1 MSSPLT
7 FHNWLPSHPAA
18 KWTSLLIAII
28 SIWQLWLASQV
39 GLSVDEAHYGL
50 YALHPALSYFDHP
63 PMIGWLLIP
72 SVNISQAEWVLRLPA
87 ILLWLLSNAALYHLA
102 RKLFP
107 QQAWLGFWTL
117 LLVNSSVMMQLL
129 GLAPLPEAPL
139 ILFSLLSVLALLQIR
154 ESNSWQAW
162 LLLGVW
168 LGLAALSKYTAI
180 TLVVSLLL
188 IMLVERR
195 FYWLTQLKTWA
206 AVFITLLLISPVLI
220 WNYQHDWLSFSYQLE
235 HGTRDPNWQVS
246 RFFAGQAAQLVVY
259 GPLLFIGGL
268 LSLLGLWRFWREPN
282 ARLLILF
289 ALPIV
294 LLFGYGG
301 GHKLTLPHWTAL
313 AWLLLAPLLVHW
325 LYANWHRAWLKTLV
339 VIHGIW
345 VIGLTL
351 ALNLLLVMPQLAKA
365 PNHPLQE
372 LYGWPEVVERA
383 QHWQAE
389 LSRAEQPLTLW
400 VTNWTHASR
409 LAWYAYPQAVYVDDR
424 RIDQFD
430 LWFPIAEPLPD
441 QALFIWPN
449 YGDKLRN
456 QATQRF
462 DNCQLLE
469 RVDYPNTQ
477 QPIVYYHLY
486 LCQRQGLL

>member
-1 MSSPLT
+1 MISNRLFAS
-7 FHNWLPSHPAA
+7 WLPHHPAA
-18 KWTSLLIAII
+18 QWSSALILLISA
-28 SIWQLWLASQV
+28 WHLWLAGQV

-72 SVNISQAEWVLRLPA
+72 SVSLGQAEWLLRLPA
-87 ILLWLLSNAALYHLA
+87 ILLWALSNAVLYHVSL
-102 RKLFP
+102 RLFP

-117 LLVNSSVMMQLL
+117 LLVNSAVMMQLL

-139 ILFSLLSVLALLQIR
+139 ILFSLLSLLALLNIR

-162 LLLGVW
+162 LGLGLC

-180 TLVVSLLL
+180 TLVISLLL
-188 IMLVERR
+188 IMLIERR
-195 FYWLTQLKTWA
+195 FYWLSQLKTWI
-206 AVFITLLLISPVLI
+206 AVLVTLLMISPILI
-220 WNYQHDWLSFSYQLE
+220 WNYQHEWLSFSYQLD
-235 HGTRDPNWQVS
+235 HGTRDPNWLLG

-268 LSLLGLWRFWREPN
+268 LSVLWLWRFWREPN
-282 ARLLILF
+282 ARLVIIF
-289 ALPIV
+289 ALPIL

-301 GHKLTLPHWTAL
+301 GHKMTLPHWTAL
-313 AWLLLAPLLVHW
+313 AWLFLAPLLIHW
-325 LYANWHRAWLKTLV
+325 LYANWQRAWLKTLV
-339 VIHGIW
+339 VIHAIW
-345 VIGLTL
+345 VVGLTL

-372 LYGWPEVVERA
+372 LHGWPEVVDRA
-383 QHWQAE
+383 QAWQSKLADQQ
-389 LSRAEQPLTLW
+389 QPVSLW

-409 LAWYAYPQAVYVDDR
+409 LAWYAYPEPVYVDDR

-430 LWFPIAEPLPD
+430 LWFPLPETLPE

-449 YGDKLRN
+449 YGDKLRDH
-456 QATQRF
+456 ATLRF
-462 DNCQLLE
+462 ERCQLLE
-469 RVDYPNTQ
+469 RIDYPDAN
-477 QPIVYYHLY
+477 QPSVYYHLY
-486 LCQRQGLL
+486 LCQPKGLL